1 MDRND
6 MAVKKHLAMMIND
19 NVIKN
24 ISGFSPSTYDAA
36 NRFNK
41 VETEDNECS
50 NIVDKLLLEENP
62 S

>member
-24 ISGFSPSTYDAA
+24 ISGFSPSTYDAD